1 MPSNVPVIGGM
12 TLPQSDEE
20 SSRRVSKLQTCEL
33 ALLESTKKVNE
44 CKNEFKFLMPKI
56 FSSFRAT
63 GALSFVRTKMQLMSL
78 ADSIEVC
85 NENSTTVIQRLKS
98 HISNTYSTPSS
109 AKGCKKS
116 SLLGFETTLQTALAN
131 LSQEGLQ
138 KKYIRNDGSQFPS
151 TFFPGDSSLNMKL
164 ESTACLAASASIAL
178 PPLPQSFRKCIGP
191 ETCVWFNAFSGRV
204 YRDAAKS
211 EHFHDWLLAKLTTE
225 LNKGARPGFVDE
237 FTVESVSFGATPP
250 LLFNVRWS
258 PTTVPPAHTDDND
271 IHPPPCSNINN
282 SSSSSSSSSS
292 SRERGISVNYSSGS
306 GSELGSASFSTKDD
320 SNISAAHTTRPE
332 KQFRFSDRQ
341 MPTQNTPNSPTTK
354 THDSQNGKMFHNG
367 NEDHLGINNNNRYS
381 NENQNNSPNQNNKK
395 CDRNIFSPEKIP
407 KENKVNSSSD
417 PSSGPGSD
425 VSDGDVECT
434 ADIAFRSGLK
444 FKISTR

>member
-20 SSRRVSKLQTCEL
+20 SSRRVTKLQICEL
-33 ALLESTKKVNE
+33 ALLESTKKVND

-85 NENSTTVIQRLKS
+85 NENSNTVIQRLKS
-98 HISNTYSTPSS
+98 HISDSYSTPSS
-109 AKGCKKS
+109 AKGSKKS
-116 SLLGFETTLQTALAN
+116 SLLGFESTLQTALAN
-131 LSQEGLQ
+131 LSHEGLQ
-138 KKYIRNDGSQFPS
+138 KKYVRNDGSQFPS
-151 TFFPGDSSLNMKL
+151 TFFPGDSLLNMKL

-178 PPLPQSFRKCIGP
+178 PPLPQSFRKCIGQ

-211 EHFHDWLLAKLTTE
+211 EHFHDWLLAKLTTQ

-258 PTTVPPAHTDDND
+258 PTTVPSTHTDEND
-271 IHPPPCSNINN
+271 ANAPPPPCSNIGN
-282 SSSSSSSSSS
+282 SSSSSS
-292 SRERGISVNYSSGS
+292 SRERERDRGISVNYSSRS

-320 SNISAAHTTRPE
+320 CNISSAHTTRPE

-341 MPTQNTPNSPTTK
+341 MPTHNTPNSSPSRI
-354 THDSQNGKMFHNG
+354 HDSPNGRSKIFHNG
-367 NEDHLGINNNNRYS
+367 NEDNVGSNNNNNSNRCP
-381 NENQNNSPNQNNKK
+381 NENEINNKY
-395 CDRNIFSPEKIP
+395 DRNIFPTDKIP
-407 KENKVNSSSD
+407 KETQENSRTS
-417 PSSGPGSD
+417 PGSD
-425 VSDGDVECT
+425 SADEDVECT